1 LERQS
6 GDCKAEERGKIH
18 GQKAR
23 ALPERLARLQRAPTP
38 LWLRY
43 SVPQDTEGKMPAN
56 FVLRLA
62 IGLALVSSSAGA
74 QAPCDAAALNGRYVF
89 TGRGFIEAVQPGIQR
104 MHYGVFVFDGAGKL
118 TGKQSSSRGGKIG
131 REKLEGSY
139 TLDADCTGTLTL
151 GGILAGQTHWDLY
164 LTEDRKRGHIIRMD
178 EGNMAVRSFER

>member
-1 LERQS
+1 MLAGPTRAQEQTLQKTSRYSTIVKKVGLLVASYGGENACQFRVAAGDRACTCQLERRCAS
-6 GDCKAEERGKIH
+6 TVRC
-18 GQKAR
+18 
-23 ALPERLARLQRAPTP
+23 
-38 LWLRY
+38 
-43 SVPQDTEGKMPAN
+43 
-56 FVLRLA
+56 
-62 IGLALVSSSAGA
+62 
-74 QAPCDAAALNGRYVF
+74 APCDAAALNGRYVF

-139 TLDADCTGTLTL
+139 TLTL
-151 GGILAGQTHWDLY
+151 GDILAGQTHWDLY